1 MLKFIQYIF
10 HHKQFNIYY
19 VFILRK
25 KLQKI
30 GIIFVAINLLA
41 CSHQPDFKDLK
52 HLAESGDAGAQA
64 KLGEL
69 YVEGQVVPQDYKKA
83 FEWYSKAANQ
93 GNSEAQNNLGAMYAL
108 GQGVEQNY
116 KKHSNGIVKLLNKE
130 K

>member
-1 MLKFIQYIF
+1 MF
-10 HHKQFNIYY
+10 
-19 VFILRK
+19 FILRK

-69 YVEGQVVPQDYKKA
+69 YVEG
-83 FEWYSKAANQ
+83 
-93 GNSEAQNNLGAMYAL
+93 
-108 GQGVEQNY
+108 
-116 KKHSNGIVKLLNKE
+116 
-130 K
+130 